1 VNYYPH
7 HIGDYDSHTAH
18 LTWAEDLAYRRL
30 ICLYYRTEKPL
41 VKKVDDVCRLIRAQ
55 GSQEKK
61 AVVQVLNEFFVL
73 TEKGWCNTRC
83 DDEISKAQAKAERN
97 REVGKKGG
105 RPKKQETK
113 TVDLDNPEITQMVSE
128 NNPNI
133 TLPITNN
140 QKPITNSQEPH
151 THTET
156 IQTSKPSMAAAVCVL
171 LKAEGIGS
179 VNPQNP
185 TLTTLIDQGASIG
198 LFAEAARIAK
208 EKQKGFAYVLGVVD
222 RQMQEAA
229 AMAKQERANPSQAT
243 ETPHERS
250 MRLRYEEATGKRSSE
265 ARETIDITPR
275 QTPKPELVRIA

>member
-1 VNYYPH
+1 MNYYPH

-41 VKKVDDVCRLIRAQ
+41 TSKVDDVCRLIRAQ
-55 GSQEKK
+55 GGQEKK
-61 AVVQVLNEFFVL
+61 AVAQVLNEFFLL
-73 TEKGWCNTRC
+73 TDDGWRHARC
-83 DDEISKAQAKAERN
+83 DEEIFKSQAKAERN

-128 NNPNI
+128 NNPNV

-151 THTET
+151 TQTELT
-156 IQTSKPSMAAAVCVL
+156 QPSQPSMAAAVCVF

-185 TLTTLIDQGASIG
+185 MLTTLINQGASIG
-198 LFAEAARIAK
+198 LFSEAARIAK

-222 RQMQEAA
+222 RQMKDAA
-229 AMAKQERANPSQAT
+229 TMAKQERTNPSQIS

-250 MRLRYEEATGKRSSE
+250 LRLRYEEATGKRSPE
-265 ARETIDITPR
+265 VRETIDITPY
-275 QTPKPELVRIA
+275 QTTRPELVRIA

>member
-1 VNYYPH
+1 LNYYPH

-18 LTWAEDLAYRRL
+18 LTWSEDLAYRRL

-41 VKKVDDVCRLIRAQ
+41 ARKIDDVCRLIRAQ
-55 GSQEKK
+55 GGQEKK
-61 AVVQVLNEFFVL
+61 AVAQVLNEFFEL
-73 TEKGWCNTRC
+73 TDEGWCNARC
-83 DDEISKAQAKAERN
+83 DEEIFKAQAKAERN

-113 TVDLDNPEITQMVSE
+113 TVDIDNPEITQMVSE
-128 NNPNI
+128 INPNV

-140 QKPITNSQEPH
+140 QKPITNSQEPN

-156 IQTSKPSMAAAVCVL
+156 IQPSQPSMAAAVCVF

-185 TLTTLIDQGASIG
+185 TLTTLINQGASIG
-198 LFAEAARIAK
+198 LFSEAARIAK

-222 RQMQEAA
+222 RQMKDAA
-229 AMAKQERANPSQAT
+229 ELAKQERTNPLQTS

-250 MRLRYEEATGKRSSE
+250 MRLRYEEATGKRSTDV
-265 ARETIDITPR
+265 RETIDITPY
-275 QTPKPELVRIA
+275 QTTRPELVRIA

>member
-1 VNYYPH
+1 MHFYKKN
-7 HIGDYDSHTAH
+7 IGDYAKKTGRLTILQHGAYTLLMDACYDRERFPTLEEAIEW
-18 LTWAEDLAYRRL
+18 TWALSADEVA
-30 ICLYYRTEKPL
+30 
-41 VKKVDDVCRLIRAQ
+41 
-55 GSQEKK
+55 
-61 AVVQVLNEFFVL
+61 AVEFVL
-73 TEKGWCNTRC
+73 KRFFTLEDGIYVQNRIRE
-83 DDEISKAQAKAERN
+83 EIIEYNGKSLKNKEIAIEREAKR
-97 REVGKKGG
+97 
-105 RPKKQETK
+105 KQESTK
-113 TVDLDNPEITQMVSE
+113 RARTVNESP
-128 NNPNI
+128 PNHKPQTI
-133 TLPITNN
+133 NHE
-140 QKPITNSQEPH
+140 PITNSQEPH

-229 AMAKQERANPSQAT
+229 AIAKQERANPSQAT